1 MEVVFNLCVQ
11 LLILLGKIIGIS
23 YVQINV
29 IIFCIVEPIVFLIMA
44 YIIYKQWKKLKS
56 YNR

>member
-1 MEVVFNLCVQ
+1 MGVVFNLCVQ
-11 LLILLGKIIGIS
+11 LLILLGNITGIG
-23 YVQINV
+23 YVAINV